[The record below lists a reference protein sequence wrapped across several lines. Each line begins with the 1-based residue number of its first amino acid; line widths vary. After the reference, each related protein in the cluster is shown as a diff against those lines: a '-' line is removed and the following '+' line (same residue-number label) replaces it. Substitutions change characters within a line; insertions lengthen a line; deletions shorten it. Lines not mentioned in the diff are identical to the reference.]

1 MVQRS
6 DSCAG
11 LSPQQLR
18 TSRSGGV
25 GEAITI
31 VIGAW
36 VVAVVRVKMI
46 SHKVSFPFS
55 IHFQKLTI
63 VTLQAW

>member
-1 MVQRS
+1 MVS
-6 DSCAG
+6 VPGNCV
-11 LSPQQLR
+11 
-18 TSRSGGV
+18 GV
-25 GEAITI
+25 GVTVLERWAITI